1 MSDQKYNESYNTVL
15 LQLHEE
21 TMDRNLI
28 FILLAAVTFAASY
41 IQGATGFGFGIFAMI
56 FLPNLLLYTEA
67 NVLSSI
73 LSALS
78 ALFVA
83 ILMFR
88 KIHWKNIWFPTV
100 GCLFSTYIAVSFI
113 KAQSSQILSLLLGVA
128 LFLLS
133 IYFFFFSDKIK
144 IKPTWYAGLIAGI
157 LSGLLG
163 GMFSIGGPP
172 VVIYFMQSEDD
183 FDQYFA
189 TISAYFV
196 FLGVISVATKAAAG
210 FITEAVWIALAIGI
224 PTMLIGSFV
233 GKRMKDRINPD
244 AIKKVVYGFMAI
256 SGLINI
262 VTSLA

>member
-1 MSDQKYNESYNTVL
+1 
-15 LQLHEE
+15 
-21 TMDRNLI
+21 MDPKLI
-28 FILLAAVTFAASY
+28 FILVAAVTFAASY

-56 FLPNLLLYTEA
+56 FLPKLLIYTEA
-67 NVLSSI
+67 NVISSI

-88 KIHWKNIWFPTV
+88 KIHWKNILFPTV
-100 GCLFSTYIAVSFI
+100 GCLFSTYVAVAFI
-113 KAQSSQILSLLLGVA
+113 KGQSSQVLSLLLGIA

-133 IYFFFFSDKIK
+133 IYFFFFSNKIR
-144 IKPTWYAGLIAGI
+144 IKPTWYAGLIAGT
-157 LSGLLG
+157 LSGILG

-183 FDQYFA
+183 FDRYFS

-196 FLGVISVATKAAAG
+196 FSGVISIATKTIAG
-210 FITEAVWIALAIGI
+210 FITENVWIALAISI
-224 PTMLIGSFV
+224 PAMLVGSFV
-233 GKRMKDRINPD
+233 GKKTKDRIDPNML
-244 AIKKVVYGFMAI
+244 KKVVYGFMAI

-262 VTSLA
+262 VTSIV

>member
-1 MSDQKYNESYNTVL
+1 
-15 LQLHEE
+15 
-21 TMDRNLI
+21 MDSILI
-28 FILLAAVTFAASY
+28 FILVAVVTVAASY

-56 FLPNLLLYTEA
+56 FLPKLLLYTEA

-83 ILMFR
+83 VLMFR
-88 KIHWKNIWFPTV
+88 KIDWNNILFPAI
-100 GCLFSTYIAVSFI
+100 GCLFSAYVAVSFI
-113 KAQSSQILSLLLGVA
+113 KGQSSQTLSLLLGIA

-133 IYFFFFSDKIK
+133 IYFFFFSDKIR

-157 LSGLLG
+157 LSGIMG

-172 VVIYFMQSEDD
+172 VVIYFMQSEDE
-183 FDQYFA
+183 FDRYFA

-196 FLGVISVATKAAAG
+196 FSGVIYVTTKAAAG
-210 FITEAVWIALAIGI
+210 FITENVWIALAIGI
-224 PTMLIGSFV
+224 PAMLIGAFV
-233 GKRMKDRINPD
+233 GKRTKDWINSGVM
-244 AIKKVVYGFMAI
+244 KKVVYGFMAI

>member
-1 MSDQKYNESYNTVL
+1 
-15 LQLHEE
+15 
-21 TMDRNLI
+21 MDTILI
-28 FILLAAVTFAASY
+28 YILVAAVTFAASY
-41 IQGATGFGFGIFAMI
+41 IQGAIGFGFGIFAMI
-56 FLPNLLLYTEA
+56 FLPSLLSYTEA

-88 KIHWKNIWFPTV
+88 KIHWKNILFPAI
-100 GCLFSTYIAVSFI
+100 GCTFSAYVAVSFI
-113 KAQSSQILSLLLGVA
+113 KGQSSQTLSLLLGVA

-157 LSGLLG
+157 LSGILG

-172 VVIYFMQSEDD
+172 VVIYFMQSEDS
-183 FDQYFA
+183 FDRYFA

-196 FLGVISVATKAAAG
+196 FSGITYVSTKAAAG
-210 FITEAVWIALAIGI
+210 FITVSVWIALAISI
-224 PTMLIGSFV
+224 LAMMAGSYI
-233 GKRMKDRINPD
+233 GKRTKDRIDPKF
-244 AIKKVVYGFMAI
+244 AKKSVYVFMAI
-256 SGLINI
+256 SGSINI
-262 VTSLA
+262 ITSLT

>member
-1 MSDQKYNESYNTVL
+1 MDQTV
-15 LQLHEE
+15 
-21 TMDRNLI
+21 I
-28 FILLAAVTFAASY
+28 FILVAVVTLIASY
-41 IQGATGFGFGIFAMI
+41 IQGATGFGFGIFSMI
-56 FLPNLLLYTEA
+56 FLPNILTYTEA

-88 KIHWKNIWFPTV
+88 KIHWKNVWFPTL
-100 GCLFSTYIAVSFI
+100 GCLFSTYVAVSFL
-113 KAQSSQILSLLLGVA
+113 KTQSSRTLMLLLGLA

-133 IYFFFFSDKIK
+133 LYFFFFSDKIK

-157 LSGLLG
+157 LSGIMG

-172 VVIYFMQSEDD
+172 VVIYFMQSEED
-183 FDQYFA
+183 FDRYFA

-196 FLGVISVATKAAAG
+196 FLGVVSVSTKAAAG
-210 FITEAVWIALAIGI
+210 FITISVWIALAISVLA
-224 PTMLIGSFV
+224 MLIGAYI
-233 GKRMKDRINPD
+233 GKRTKDKIKPK
-244 AIKKVVYGFMAI
+244 IVKKVVYGFMAI

-262 VTSLA
+262 VTSLL

>member
-1 MSDQKYNESYNTVL
+1 
-15 LQLHEE
+15 
-21 TMDRNLI
+21 MDRNLI
-28 FILLAAVTFAASY
+28 LILVSVVTFVASY

-56 FLPNLLLYTEA
+56 FYPNLLLYTEA

-88 KIHWKNIWFPTV
+88 KIHWKNIWFPII
-100 GCLFSTYIAVSFI
+100 GCLFSTFIAVSFI
-113 KAQSSQILSLLLGVA
+113 KTQSPQILSLLLGIA

-133 IYFFFFSDKIK
+133 IYFFFFSNKIK
-144 IKPTWYAGLIAGI
+144 IKPTWYAGLIAGA
-157 LSGLLG
+157 LSGILG

-172 VVIYFMQSEDD
+172 VVIYFMQSEDE

-196 FLGVISVATKAAAG
+196 LSGVISVAMKAVSG
-210 FITEAVWIALAIGI
+210 FITETVWVALAISVLI
-224 PTMLIGSFV
+224 MLIGSFV
-233 GKRMKDRINPD
+233 GKRTKDRVNPNM
-244 AIKKVVYGFMAI
+244 IKKVVYGVMAI

-262 VTSLA
+262 VTSLV